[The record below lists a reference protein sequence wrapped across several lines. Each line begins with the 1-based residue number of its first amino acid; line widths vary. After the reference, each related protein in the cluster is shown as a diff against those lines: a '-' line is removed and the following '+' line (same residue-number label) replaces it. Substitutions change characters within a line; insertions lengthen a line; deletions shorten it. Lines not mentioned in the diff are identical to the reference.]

1 MTLSLR
7 TRDPGLQPERT
18 ALAWQR
24 TLFSVFVLALAS
36 TRFGFAR
43 GDLVSGDCRYRS
55 QANRYTGD
63 RRAKSAASGWRKH
76 SINDICFRHDKTL
89 VECRTRLRSYFVG
102 AIRGLGPVKGRSRLD
117 GISGLPGDGETDG
130 IGV

>member
-43 GDLVSGDCRYRS
+43 GDLVSGGIAGIALGLTVILAIVVQQRQVGGNTALTTFASVMIKRLLS
-55 QANRYTGD
+55 VVLGLEAISLVL
-63 RRAKSAASGWRKH
+63 SAVLS
-76 SINDICFRHDKTL
+76 L
-89 VECRTRLRSYFVG
+89 LR
-102 AIRGLGPVKGRSRLD
+102 
-117 GISGLPGDGETDG
+117 E
-130 IGV
+130 GVV

>member
-43 GDLVSGDCRYRS
+43 GDLVSGGI
-55 QANRYTGD
+55 AGIALGLTV
-63 RRAKSAASGWRKH
+63 
-76 SINDICFRHDKTL
+76 IL
-89 VECRTRLRSYFVG
+89 
-102 AIRGLGPVKGRSRLD
+102 AIVVRN
-117 GISGLPGDGETDG
+117 
-130 IGV
+130 

>member
-18 ALAWQR
+18 ALAWQL

-43 GDLVSGDCRYRS
+43 GDLVSGGIAGIALGLTVILAIVVRNQQRQVGGNTALTTFAS
-55 QANRYTGD
+55 VMIKRLLSVVLGLEAISLVL
-63 RRAKSAASGWRKH
+63 SAVLS
-76 SINDICFRHDKTL
+76 L
-89 VECRTRLRSYFVG
+89 LR
-102 AIRGLGPVKGRSRLD
+102 
-117 GISGLPGDGETDG
+117 E
-130 IGV
+130 GVV

>member
-43 GDLVSGDCRYRS
+43 GDLVSGG
-55 QANRYTGD
+55 TGD

-102 AIRGLGPVKGRSRLD
+102 AIRGLEPVKGRSRLD

>member
-18 ALAWQR
+18 ALARQR
-24 TLFSVFVLALAS
+24 TLFSVFVLALAA
-36 TRFGFAR
+36 TRIGFAR
-43 GDLVSGDCRYRS
+43 GDTVSGDCRYRS

-76 SINDICFRHDKTL
+76 SINDVCFRHDKTL

-102 AIRGLGPVKGRSRLD
+102 AIRGIEPVKGRSRLD
-117 GISGLPGDGETDG
+117 GISGLPCDGETDG
-130 IGV
+130 VGV

>member
-36 TRFGFAR
+36 TR
-43 GDLVSGDCRYRS
+43 LVSPAAAWFQGIAGIALGLTVILAIVVRNQQRQVGGNTALTTFAS
-55 QANRYTGD
+55 IMIKRLLSVVLGLEAISLVL
-63 RRAKSAASGWRKH
+63 SAVLS
-76 SINDICFRHDKTL
+76 L
-89 VECRTRLRSYFVG
+89 LR
-102 AIRGLGPVKGRSRLD
+102 
-117 GISGLPGDGETDG
+117 E
-130 IGV
+130 GVV